1 MEDLKK
7 LELLNNELELE
18 NAALKEKIK
27 QYKDIIDKNKNDA
40 ENAIKDIEKKY
51 KEENNNLIIQKD
63 SLQEKLDSILYSRSY
78 RLIQKIKNFV
88 KRG

>member
-51 KEENNNLIIQKD
+51 KEENNNLIIQKN